1 MNSMENAL
9 SPPKPIAE
17 AGCGRS
23 LPSLLLPWLEQNP
36 HAPALVHQDEVW
48 SRAELDRVAD
58 AWAGALH
65 QQGVGRGDV
74 VGLAVA
80 RGPERVAAV
89 LATLKLGAA
98 CLPLD
103 PSYPQARLEGM
114 LEEAKPKCL
123 LLSASEEGR
132 FLGGSSPQLLV
143 EELARESSAEL
154 PELPPDASEEVAYLM
169 YTSGSTGR
177 PKGVAM
183 PHRPLCNL
191 MAWQAQASG
200 LEEGARTLQF
210 APLSFDVSFQ
220 EIFATLGSGGTLV
233 LIEEE
238 DRLDSLRLAKL
249 LEREEIARLFL
260 PAVALQELA
269 NAAMAAGLFPTKL
282 REVITAGEQLVV
294 TPSLRSWFQG
304 LPETRLVNQYGPSE
318 THVATAFPLEGDAK
332 AWPELPPIGA
342 AIAGVKTLVLQ
353 EDGREAPVGECG
365 ELWLGGLAP
374 ALGYWQQTDRTA
386 ERFMHLASHGDGL
399 WYRSGDQVVQDQDGN
414 LHFQGRN
421 DEQIKLRGYR
431 IELGEVEAC
440 LASARGVGQVAVA
453 KKDGPTGPRL
463 IAYVVAQEGESLR
476 MAALRRH
483 VAEQLP
489 EYMVPASIMELD
501 ALPRTP
507 SGKLARRELPLPDHQ
522 RPAQENPLIPP
533 ATEEESAAAKVWC
546 EVLALEEV
554 GVEDNFFALG
564 GDSLACVRMAARLT
578 QQLGREVPVTAPFR
592 APTIRAL
599 LASLEGGAQE
609 TPVRSRRNPRMPRHH
624 DGIAIVG
631 MHMQVPGANRLD
643 EFWELL
649 QSGQD
654 AIRHFSEEE
663 MRAAGVPEELLHD
676 PDYVRARGQI
686 ENPTAFDAALFG
698 VSPREAI
705 LMDPQQRLFLQA
717 CWAALEHAGYA
728 PRSVPGAVGV
738 WGGISTGMA
747 NSTYLLRVL
756 HARPGALG
764 SADTLTAMLGNQNDY
779 LCTRVSH
786 LLDLHGPSVSVQ
798 TACSTS
804 LVAIAEAV
812 QSLRAGRCD
821 MALAGGASVLFPQN
835 QGYLHQEGDIS
846 SSDGRCR
853 PFDRHADGTL
863 FGDGVGVVALKR
875 LEDAQADGDPIHAVI
890 RGVGINN
897 DGAGRMSFSA
907 PSAAGQ
913 AEVLA
918 LALEDAGWDPASVG
932 MIEAHGTATP
942 IGDPIEVDGLRQVY
956 GHLPQ
961 GSCALGS
968 VKSQL
973 GHLIAA
979 AGVSGLIKSVLALQ
993 HGEVPPTAHFAEAH
1007 PDLALER
1014 SPFYVH
1020 GQSSAWPEKPGPRR
1034 AGVSAFGLGGTN
1046 AHVLLEQAPPLAAEP
1061 VEESASGS
1069 AQLLPLSAASATA
1082 LTEQASLLADFLE
1095 AHPDL
1100 ALADVA
1106 KTLQQGREVM
1116 AHRAVV
1122 AAETIDQ
1129 AIATLRSPQLPRQAK
1144 RPAVAE
1150 AVFLFPGG
1158 GAQYHDMGR
1167 ALLASGGIVRDTVEQ
1182 GLAWLAQHEGPDLA
1196 RLWWPGDGSL
1206 DFKEA
1211 DALWQKP
1218 SWQLP
1223 AIYLLEVAVARKW
1236 QEQGLSP
1243 KAMLGHSMGEY
1254 AAACLA
1260 GVMTLEE
1267 GLGLV
1272 LLRGQLFEQLPE
1284 GAMLSVALSE
1294 SALREQLPEELDLA
1308 VVNGSELCLASG
1320 PVDALASLQSNLEQ
1334 QGIDVA
1340 RVRIDVAAHSKM
1352 VEQILPAFRSYL
1364 EQLDLQP
1371 PTIPIA
1377 SNLSGTWLTAEEACS
1392 AEYWVRHLRETVRFA
1407 DGLALVAADRS
1418 CQLIEVGPGRT
1429 LSSLAR
1435 PALDAEAGQVAFAS
1449 LRHAED
1455 ERSDAVVWQ
1464 EALGRAWCAGFPVD
1478 WSQSMA
1484 ASAKRIPLPTYPF
1497 ARQEYFFVDP
1507 LAGSADAAPAVEV
1520 SGLAVEESSAP
1531 AFDPD
1536 MPRHERIQIRL
1547 AQILGQLSGH
1557 DPAAMDPE
1565 QPFLEMGFDSLFLT
1579 QASLAFKRAF
1589 QVRIT
1594 FRQLFNEAPALSSLA
1609 AFIDSQL
1616 EEGVEVEMPE
1626 ASLAAA
1632 SGESVAAGE
1641 AMVLPALHPE
1651 GADPGDQVWRFRP
1664 FTPVERGDDG
1674 GLTAQQQQHLQ
1685 ELIRAVNEKTPGSK
1699 RVTAAHRKTLADPR
1713 AVGGFKTMWKEIVY
1727 PLAVDRSKGARMW
1740 DIDGNEYVDAVGG
1753 FGAVLFGHAPDFVV
1767 DAVRKQAAH
1776 NLDYG
1781 PTMELAGQLTDRL
1794 CAMTGMERASFCNTG
1809 SEAVMAAM
1817 RVART
1822 ATGKDRIATFS
1833 GDYHGLFDEVLVRAQ
1848 EAAGKRKNVP
1858 VAPGIPQGSNT
1869 NMMVLEYGLPASL
1882 ELIRAHA
1889 DDLAGVLVEP
1899 VQSRAPE
1906 LQPHAFV
1913 KQLREL
1919 TEELGI
1925 PLIFDEIITGFRTH
1939 QRGAQAY
1946 YGIQAD
1952 IAAYGKV
1959 IGGGIPIGVVAG
1971 KAEFLDAM
1979 DGGMWEYGDDS
1990 FPEAG
1995 VTYFAG
2001 TFVRHPLALAA
2012 MNAVMDRLE
2021 EGGEE
2026 LQQGLND
2033 RIAIF
2038 AAACND
2044 DFEAANLPLRM
2055 LHFASMVY
2063 PKWGGDPEFES
2074 LWFQHMRL
2082 RGLHAWEGRP
2092 GFLTTEHGQEE
2103 LDFMRRVFVEAAE
2116 AMVEGGFLHR
2126 DQVAAREEQ
2135 LIPLTGPQEELW
2147 LTTRASQE
2155 ASKALNEPCSFRL
2168 EGRLNIPVLERALR
2182 KLIERHDG
2190 LRAAAAADGSGLRV
2204 LPKVD
2209 VPKIVH
2215 HDLRN
2220 LSSEARHTRRE
2231 DIYRLDSREFFDL
2244 ENPPLLRVSLLQL
2257 ADEEFELLLTVHH
2270 LVADGWSISILFHD
2284 LAQFYS
2290 RMMQGRN
2297 EELGEAMTL
2306 AEFQAWDAEQKSS
2319 EEHAETLAFWRER
2332 FATLPE
2338 NLELP
2343 LDRPRP
2349 ERRSYG
2355 GDRQFRHIDAAIG
2368 KALQEQATAQ
2378 KCTLFSLLL
2387 AGYFSFL
2394 HRLTGQTDLVVGIP
2408 SAGQALLGANNLI
2421 AHCVHYLPFR
2431 MQIHPQ
2437 ESFASLTAR
2446 VAEEMLAVNEHQD
2459 FTFGDLLQELKM
2471 PRDVTRPTLLAV
2483 DFNVDPALEGMDFHG
2498 LQSQYISTP
2507 RDFARLELQLN
2518 VIEDQGTL
2526 LLECDHATDIIDHA
2540 TARDWMDAYEAL
2552 LECIAQSPDTP
2563 VGDLPTAASAKAK
2576 APTQELNRSCY
2587 APRDFGAFQS
2597 VAEMV
2602 SLQAASCGDAI
2613 ALVDGDR
2620 QLSYREL
2627 DTQATSFAQQLYA
2640 QGTRKGDVVALHI
2653 GRSAELTLAQL
2664 AVWKLGAV
2672 CLALDPSHPL
2682 ARREELLKQS
2692 SCKLILHGSESPPES
2707 SLGFIPSLS
2716 IAMDAPA
2723 LEESQTWEAVTA
2735 EDPAYILFT
2744 SGSTGKPKGVVLG
2757 HGGFHN
2763 LLCAFAERPGAQAG
2777 ESWLAVIT
2785 PTFDMSLVEVFVP
2798 LTVGARVVLS
2808 PGDQVLGGPE
2818 LLAMIR
2824 EHDIDVIQATP
2835 ANWRMLLEA
2844 GLAPEDQLRMISG
2857 GEALTPALA
2866 AQLLPCAT
2874 ELWNAYGPTETTVYA
2889 CAAKI
2894 ESALEEIPI
2903 GTPIHNLGLHILNA
2917 NDEPVARGEIG
2928 ELCISG
2934 PALAQNYL
2942 HLEQETA
2949 AKFPTLLIDGEPRRI
2964 YRSGDL
2970 ARWNAQ
2976 GEVQCLG
2983 RNDDQIKLRGFRVE
2997 CGEVEAALESLPA
3010 VAQAAVALRQDE
3022 SGEDLLVAW
3031 LRPVGQ
3037 ALPSAQELRG
3047 GLASKLP
3054 AYMLPSRFV
3063 QVADLPLSD
3072 SGKVQRSALSLPRQ
3086 VERLSEDSEQS
3097 TEGFL
3102 QQVWASML
3110 GLPEVDLD
3118 DDFFMLGGHS
3128 LLAARMLARVE
3139 DRCGLLLALEEV
3151 FRQPTI
3157 RGLAAVI
3164 EATLYQQQSQG
3175 DGQDGDREELR
3186 L

>member
-1 MNSMENAL
+1 M

-17 AGCGRS
+17 ADCGRS

-36 HAPALVHQDEVW
+36 HAPALLHQGEVW
-48 SRAELDRVAD
+48 SRALLDQVAH
-58 AWAGALH
+58 AWAVALH
-65 QQGVGRGDV
+65 QQGVAAGDV

-103 PSYPQARLEGM
+103 PSYPQARLEMM
-114 LEEAKPKCL
+114 LAEAGPKCL

-132 FLGGSSPQLLV
+132 FLGSAVPQLCA
-143 EELARESSAEL
+143 EELARESSVEL
-154 PELPPDASEEVAYLM
+154 PELQADTSEEVAYLM

-191 MAWQAQASG
+191 MAWQDRDSG

-233 LIEEE
+233 LMEED
-238 DRLDSLRLAKL
+238 DRLDSLRLAEL
-249 LEREEIARLFL
+249 LTHQNIARLFL

-269 NAAMAAGLFPTKL
+269 NAAMAAGLFPSSL
-282 REVITAGEQLVV
+282 REVITAGEQLVM

-318 THVATAFPLEGDAK
+318 THVATAYTLVGDAK
-332 AWPELPPIGA
+332 SWPELPPIGK
-342 AIAGVKTLVLQ
+342 AISGVKTLVLQ
-353 EDGREAPVGECG
+353 EDGSETPVGEAG
-365 ELWLGGLAP
+365 ELWLGGRAP
-374 ALGYWQQTDRTA
+374 ALGYWQQPELSA
-386 ERFMHLASHGDGL
+386 ERFTTLAEHGDGL
-399 WYRSGDQVVQDQDGN
+399 WYRSGDQVVQDSDGN
-414 LHFQGRN
+414 LHFQGRD

-431 IELGEVEAC
+431 IELGEIEAC

-463 IAYVVAQEGESLR
+463 IAYVVAQERDTLR

-483 VAEQLP
+483 VAAQLP
-489 EYMVPASIMELD
+489 EYMVPSSIMELD
-501 ALPRTP
+501 SLPRTP

-522 RPAQENPLIPP
+522 RPAQDHPLIPT
-533 ATEEESAAAKVWC
+533 ATEDEAAAAKVWC

-564 GDSLACVRMAARLT
+564 GDSLACVRMAARLS

-592 APTIRAL
+592 APTIRTL
-599 LASLEGGAQE
+599 LATLNDQGAATPKRARRSNSQLQE
-609 TPVRSRRNPRMPRHH
+609 NE
-624 DGIAIVG
+624 GIAIVG
-631 MHMQVPGANRLD
+631 MHMQVPGANQLD
-643 EFWELL
+643 QFWDLL
-649 QSGQD
+649 QSGED

-663 MRAAGVPEELLHD
+663 MRAAGVAEELLQD

-686 ENPTAFDAALFG
+686 DQPTAFDATLFG

-705 LMDPQQRLFLQA
+705 LMDPQQRLFLQG

-764 SADTLTAMLGNQNDY
+764 CADTLTAMLGNQNDY

-853 PFDRHADGTL
+853 PFDRQADGTL

-875 LEDAQADGDPIHAVI
+875 LQDAQADGDPIHAVI

-897 DGAGRMSFSA
+897 DGGARMSFSA
-907 PSAAGQ
+907 PSASGQ

-956 GHLPQ
+956 GHLPPS
-961 GSCALGS
+961 SCALGS

-979 AGVSGLIKSVLALQ
+979 AGVSGLIKTVLALK
-993 HGEVPPTAHFAEAH
+993 HAEVPPTAHFAEAH
-1007 PDLALER
+1007 PDLSLEQ
-1014 SPFYVH
+1014 SPFYVT
-1020 GQSSAWPEKPGPRR
+1020 GQGGPWPEKSGPRR

-1046 AHVLLEQAPPLAAEP
+1046 AHVLLEQAPPQAVVEI
-1061 VEESASGS
+1061 EESVDAP
-1069 AQLLPLSAASATA
+1069 AQLFPLSAASASALSEQATA
-1082 LTEQASLLADFLE
+1082 LANYLE
-1095 AHPDL
+1095 EHSDV

-1122 AAETIDQ
+1122 AAETLDR
-1129 AIATLRSPQLPRQAK
+1129 AIEALRSPQLPRQSA

-1150 AVFLFPGG
+1150 AAFLFPGG

-1167 ALLASGGIVRDTVEQ
+1167 GLLAQDGIVRETIEQ
-1182 GLAWLAQHEGPDLA
+1182 GLAWLTQHQGPDLG
-1196 RLWWPGDGSL
+1196 RLWWPGEASL
-1206 DFKEA
+1206 SAQEA
-1211 DALWQKP
+1211 EALWQKP

-1223 AIYLLEVAVARKW
+1223 AIYLLEVAVARLW
-1236 QEQGLSP
+1236 QEQGLQP

-1260 GVMTLEE
+1260 GIMTLEE

-1294 SALREQLPEELDLA
+1294 AELRAQLGEELDLA

-1320 PVDALASLQSNLEQ
+1320 PVHALAALQTQLEE
-1334 QGIDVA
+1334 QGVDVA
-1340 RVRIDVAAHSKM
+1340 RVRIDVAAHSQM

-1364 EQLDLQP
+1364 EQLDLQAP
-1371 PTIPIA
+1371 QIPIA

-1407 DGLALVAADRS
+1407 DGLALVAQDRS

-1435 PALDAEAGQVAFAS
+1435 PALDVPAGQVTWAS
-1449 LRHAED
+1449 LRHAEE

-1464 EALGRAWCAGFPVD
+1464 EALGRAWCAGLDVD
-1478 WSQSMA
+1478 WSRSTA
-1484 ASAKRIPLPTYPF
+1484 ASAKRIPLPTYSF
-1497 ARQEYFFVDP
+1497 EKTEYFFVDP
-1507 LAGSADAAPAVEV
+1507 LAGSAEAAPAVEV
-1520 SGLAVEESSAP
+1520 DGLAAEESSAP

-1536 MPRHERIQIRL
+1536 MPRLERIQIRL

-1557 DPAAMDPE
+1557 DPASMDPE

-1594 FRQLFNEAPALSSLA
+1594 FRQLFNDAPALTSLA
-1609 AFIDSQL
+1609 AYIDSQL

-1674 GLTAQQQQHLQ
+1674 GLAKQQQTHLAK
-1685 ELIRAVNEKTPGSK
+1685 LIQAVNQKTPGSK

-1727 PLAVDRSKGARMW
+1727 PLAVDRSKGAYMW

-1767 DAVRKQAAH
+1767 DAVREQAAN

-1848 EAAGKRKNVP
+1848 EAAGKRKNIP

-1919 TEELGI
+1919 TKELGI

-1939 QRGAQAY
+1939 PRGAQAY

-1971 KAEFLDAM
+1971 KAEYLDAM
-1979 DGGMWEYGDDS
+1979 DGGYWEYGDDS

-2116 AMVEGGFLHR
+2116 AMVEGGFLHC
-2126 DQVAAREEQ
+2126 DETPTREEQ

-2147 LTTRASQE
+2147 LTTRASEE

-2168 EGRLNIPVLERALR
+2168 EGRVNIPVLERALR
-2182 KLIERHDG
+2182 KLVERHDG
-2190 LRAAAAADGSGLRV
+2190 LRAAAAPDGSGLRV
-2204 LPKVD
+2204 LPEVEA
-2209 VPKIVH
+2209 PAIVH
-2215 HDLRN
+2215 HDLRR
-2220 LSSEARHTRRE
+2220 LPSAELAAQRE
-2231 DIYRLDSREFFDL
+2231 DIYRIDSREFFDL
-2244 ENPPLLRVSLLQL
+2244 EKPPLLRVSLLQL
-2257 ADEEFELLLTVHH
+2257 GDEEYELLLTVHH

-2297 EELGEAMTL
+2297 EELGEAMPL

-2338 NLELP
+2338 NLDLP

-2368 KALQEQATAQ
+2368 RALQEQATAQ

-2394 HRLTGQTDLVVGIP
+2394 HRLTGQTDMVVGIP
-2408 SAGQALLGANNLI
+2408 SAGQALLGANNLV

-2431 MQIHPQ
+2431 MQVRPE

-2459 FTFGDLLQELKM
+2459 FTFGDLLQELRM
-2471 PRDVTRPTLLAV
+2471 PRDATRPTLLAV

-2498 LQSQYISTP
+2498 LKSQYISTP

-2526 LLECDHATDIIDHA
+2526 LLECDHATDILDHA
-2540 TARDWMDAYEAL
+2540 TASHWMDAYESL
-2552 LECIAQSPDTP
+2552 LKCIAQNPDTK
-2563 VGDLPTAASAKAK
+2563 VGELPAARSAQAAASTEK
-2576 APTQELNRSCY
+2576 QGHSLY
-2587 APRDFGAFQS
+2587 APQDFGAFQN
-2597 VAEMV
+2597 VADMV
-2602 SLQAASCGDAI
+2602 SQQAARRGEAI
-2613 ALVDGDR
+2613 ALVDGER
-2620 QLSYREL
+2620 QLSYSEL
-2627 DTQATSFAQQLYA
+2627 DRQAEAFAHQLYA
-2640 QGTRKGDVVALHI
+2640 QGLRKGDVVALHL

-2664 AVWKLGAV
+2664 ALWKLGGV

-2682 ARREELLKQS
+2682 ARREELLQQS
-2692 SCKLILHGSESPPES
+2692 ACKLILHGSEAPPES
-2707 SLGFIPSLS
+2707 SLAFVSALP
-2716 IAMDAPA
+2716 IAMDAPSVQGVA
-2723 LEESQTWEAVTA
+2723 PWEAVTA

-2763 LLCAFAERPGAQAG
+2763 LLCAFAERPGAK
-2777 ESWLAVIT
+2777 EEETWLAVIT

-2798 LTVGARVVLS
+2798 LTVGARVVLT

-2844 GLAPEDQLRMISG
+2844 GLAPEDQLRIVTG

-2866 AQLLPCAT
+2866 AQLLPCAR

-2894 ESALEEIPI
+2894 EQPLEEIPI
-2903 GTPIHNLGLHILNA
+2903 GSPIHNLGLHILDS
-2917 NDEPVARGEIG
+2917 NDQAVAPGEVG

-2934 PALAQNYL
+2934 PALAQHYL
-2942 HLEQETA
+2942 HLEEETA
-2949 AKFPTLLIDGEPRRI
+2949 SKFPTLLLDGEERRI

-2970 ARWNAQ
+2970 ARWNPQ
-2976 GEVQCLG
+2976 GQVQCLG

-2997 CGEVEAALESLPA
+2997 CGEVEAALETLPA

-3022 SGEDLLVAW
+3022 SGDDLLVAW

-3037 ALPSAQELRG
+3037 ALPSAMELRG
-3047 GLASKLP
+3047 SLATKLP
-3054 AYMLPSRFV
+3054 TYMLPSRFL
-3063 QVADLPLSD
+3063 QVSALPLSD
-3072 SGKVQRSALSLPRQ
+3072 SGKVQRSALTLPRQ
-3086 VERLSEDSEQS
+3086 EESVSEDAGQNAES
-3097 TEGFL
+3097 FL
-3102 QQVWASML
+3102 QQIWASML

-3139 DRCGLLLALEEV
+3139 DRYGLLLALEEV

-3164 EATLYQQQSQG
+3164 EATLYQQQNQS

>member
-1 MNSMENAL
+1 M
-9 SPPKPIAE
+9 SPPIPSTE
-17 AGCGRS
+17 ADCGRS
-23 LPSLLLPWLEQNP
+23 LPSLLQPWLEKNP
-36 HAPALVHQDEVW
+36 QAPALLRNGEVW
-48 SRAELDRVAD
+48 SRAFLDQVACS
-58 AWAGALH
+58 WALAL
-65 QQGVGRGDV
+65 QDQGVGLGDV
-74 VGLAVA
+74 VGLAVT
-80 RGPERVAAV
+80 RGPERIAAV

-114 LEEAKPKCL
+114 LEEAQPKCL
-123 LLSASEEGR
+123 LISDSEGGR
-132 FLGGSSPQLLV
+132 FSALPVLQLSVDALPK
-143 EELARESSAEL
+143 ESEREL
-154 PELPPDASEEVAYLM
+154 PTLTADLSEEVAYLM

-177 PKGVAM
+177 PKAVAM
-183 PHRPLCNL
+183 PHRPLLNL
-191 MAWQAQASG
+191 MQWQDQVSALA
-200 LEEGARTLQF
+200 EGERTLQF

-220 EIFATLGSGGTLV
+220 EIFATLGSGGCLV

-238 DRLDSLRLAKL
+238 DRLDSHRLVQTLHEQK
-249 LEREEIARLFL
+249 IARLFL

-269 NAAMAAGLFPTKL
+269 NAAMAEAIFPSGL
-282 REVITAGEQLVV
+282 REVITAGEQLVL
-294 TPSLRSWFQG
+294 TPTLRSWFQG
-304 LPETRLVNQYGPSE
+304 LPRARLVNQYGPSE
-318 THVATAFPLEGDAK
+318 THVATAHTLTGEANS
-332 AWPELPPIGA
+332 WPELPPIGH
-342 AIAGVKTLVLQ
+342 AITGVKTLVLNEQGQ
-353 EDGREAPVGECG
+353 EAAVGEVG
-365 ELWLGGLAP
+365 ELLLGGLAP
-374 ALGYWQQTDRTA
+374 ALGYWRQPELSA
-386 ERFMHLASHGDGL
+386 ARFVALPEYGEGL
-399 WYRSGDQVVQDQDGN
+399 WYRSGDQAQQDADGA
-414 LHFQGRN
+414 LHFQGRD

-440 LASARGVGQVAVA
+440 LASGRGVGQVAVA
-453 KKDGPTGPRL
+453 KQDGPTGPRL
-463 IAYVVAQEGESLR
+463 VAYVVAKEGESLR
-476 MAALRRH
+476 LARLRRH
-483 VAEQLP
+483 AAEQLP
-489 EYMVPASIMELD
+489 EYMVPSAMIELQE
-501 ALPRTP
+501 LPRTP
-507 SGKLARRELPLPDHQ
+507 SGKLARRELPLPDRK
-522 RPAQENPLIPP
+522 RPLQEVALLPP
-533 ATEEESAAAKVWC
+533 ATADEATAVAVWC

-554 GVEDNFFALG
+554 GVEDNFFDLG
-564 GDSLACVRMAARLT
+564 GDSLACVRMAHRLA
-578 QQLGREVPVTAPFR
+578 QQLGRHIPVTAPFR
-592 APTIRAL
+592 APTIRTL
-599 LASLEGGAQE
+599 LRTLEQGAVEAQPRRRPKKSASSGAD
-609 TPVRSRRNPRMPRHH
+609 

-631 MHMQVPGANRLD
+631 MHLQVPGANQLD

-649 QSGQD
+649 QSGED

-663 MRAAGVPEELLHD
+663 IRAAGVADELLQD

-686 ENPTAFDAALFG
+686 DQPTAFDAGLFG
-698 VSPREAI
+698 ISPREAI

-786 LLDLHGPSVSVQ
+786 LLDLHGPSVAVQ
-798 TACSTS
+798 AACSTS
-804 LVAIAEAV
+804 LVAVIQAV
-812 QSLRAGRCD
+812 ESLRAGRCD

-853 PFDRHADGTL
+853 PFDREADGTL

-875 LEDAQADGDPIHAVI
+875 LADAQADGDPIHAVI
-890 RGVGINN
+890 RGVAMNN

-907 PSAAGQ
+907 PSASGQ

-918 LALEDAGWDPASVG
+918 MALEDAGWDPASVG

-956 GHLPQ
+956 GHLPPS
-961 GSCALGS
+961 SCALGS

-979 AGVSGLIKSVLALQ
+979 AGVSGLIKSVLALE
-993 HGEVPPTAHFAEAH
+993 HNEVPPTAHFQEAH
-1007 PDLALER
+1007 PDLALDK
-1014 SPFYVH
+1014 SPFYVR
-1020 GQSSAWPEKPGPRR
+1020 GESGPWPQKPGLRR

-1046 AHVLLEQAPPLAAEP
+1046 AHVLLEQAPPIT
-1061 VEESASGS
+1061 VEQEAPTN
-1069 AQLLPLSAASATA
+1069 ATVVQLLPLNAASASA
-1082 LTEQASLLADFLE
+1082 LQAQAKQLADYLE
-1095 AHPDL
+1095 RHPDL

-1106 KTLQQGREVM
+1106 KTLQQGRETM
-1116 AHRAVV
+1116 THRAVV
-1122 AAETIDQ
+1122 AAQSLEEAVD
-1129 AIATLRSPQLPRQAK
+1129 ALRSPQLPRQGA

-1150 AVFLFPGG
+1150 AAFLFPGG

-1167 ALLASGGIVRDTVEQ
+1167 GLIESESVVRDTIEQ
-1182 GLAWLAQHEGPDLA
+1182 GLAWLAAHEGPDLA
-1196 RLWWPGDGSL
+1196 RLWWPQNSSL
-1206 DFKEA
+1206 AVEEA
-1211 DALWQKP
+1211 EALWQKP

-1223 AIYLLEVAVARKW
+1223 AIYLLELATARLW
-1236 QEQGLSP
+1236 QQQGIQPQAL
-1243 KAMLGHSMGEY
+1243 LGHSMGEY

-1260 GVMTLEE
+1260 GCMSLEE
-1267 GLGLV
+1267 GLGMV
-1272 LLRGQLFEQLPE
+1272 LLRGQLFEQLPAGGMLGIALGE
-1284 GAMLSVALSE
+1284 SELRAQLGAD
-1294 SALREQLPEELDLA
+1294 LDLA
-1308 VVNGSELCLASG
+1308 VVNGSEMCLASG
-1320 PVDALASLQSNLEQ
+1320 PVEALAKLQANLEQ
-1334 QGIDVA
+1334 QGIDLA
-1340 RVRIDVAAHSKM
+1340 RVRIDVAAHSRM
-1352 VEQILPAFRSYL
+1352 VEQILPAFRAYI
-1364 EQLDLQP
+1364 EKIDLKAPQ
-1371 PTIPIA
+1371 IPIA
-1377 SNLSGTWLTAEEACS
+1377 SNLSGTWLTDEEACS

-1407 DGLALVAADRS
+1407 DGLRLLAGNTSL
-1418 CQLIEVGPGRT
+1418 QLIEVGPGRT
-1429 LSSLAR
+1429 LSSLAKTE
-1435 PALDAEAGQVAFAS
+1435 LHSEAGQVSFAT
-1449 LRHAED
+1449 LRHADDPRPD
-1455 ERSDAVVWQ
+1455 EVVWQ
-1464 EALGRAWCAGFPVD
+1464 EALGRAWCAGLAID
-1478 WSQSMA
+1478 WQPSTACGAQ
-1484 ASAKRIPLPTYPF
+1484 RIALPTYPF
-1497 ARQEYFFVDP
+1497 ADTEYFFVDP
-1507 LAGSADAAPAVEV
+1507 LAGQGEAAQAVEV
-1520 SGLAVEESSAP
+1520 GQRESSAEAH

-1536 MPRHERIQIRL
+1536 MPRLERIQLRL

-1557 DPAAMDPE
+1557 DPAAMNPE

-1589 QVRIT
+1589 QVRVT
-1594 FRQLFNEAPALSSLA
+1594 FRQLFNEAPTLASLA
-1609 AFIDSQL
+1609 AFLDGEL
-1616 EEGVEVEMPE
+1616 AEEVVVEMPE
-1626 ASLAAA
+1626 VSLAAA
-1632 SGESVAAGE
+1632 SGETVAAGE

-1664 FTPVERGDDG
+1664 FKPVERGDDG
-1674 GLTAQQQQHLQ
+1674 GLTAQQQAHLD
-1685 ELIRAVNEKTPGSK
+1685 ELIQAVNAKTPGSK

-1713 AVGGFKTMWKEIVY
+1713 AVGGFKTLWKEIVY
-1727 PLAVDRSKGARMW
+1727 PIAVDRSKGSRMW

-1848 EAAGKRKNVP
+1848 EASGKRRNVP

-1889 DDLAGVLVEP
+1889 DDLAAVLVEP

-1971 KAEFLDAM
+1971 KAEYLDAM

-2021 EGGEE
+2021 EGGEA
-2026 LQQGLND
+2026 LQQDLND

-2044 DFEAANLPLRM
+2044 DFEAAGLPLRM

-2063 PKWGGDPEFES
+2063 PKYGGDPEFES

-2092 GFLTTEHGQEE
+2092 GFLTTEHSQED
-2103 LDFMRRVFVEAAE
+2103 LDFMRRTFVEAAE
-2116 AMVEGGFLHR
+2116 AMVQGGFLYR
-2126 DQVAAREEQ
+2126 EEKPVEEEQ

-2147 LTTRASQE
+2147 LTTRASEE

-2168 EGRLNIPVLERALR
+2168 AGRLTIPVLQRALR
-2182 KLIERHDG
+2182 KLVARHDA
-2190 LRAAAAADGSGLRV
+2190 LRAAAATDGSGLRV
-2204 LPKVD
+2204 LPSVAT
-2209 VPKIVH
+2209 PTIAH
-2215 HDLRN
+2215 HDLRS
-2220 LSSEARHTRRE
+2220 LSAESREQAR
-2231 DIYRLDSREFFDL
+2231 DQIYREDSREFFDL
-2244 ENPPLLRVSLLQL
+2244 EHPPLLRVSLLRLEDQQH
-2257 ADEEFELLLTVHH
+2257 ELLLTVHH

-2297 EELGEAMTL
+2297 EELGEAMPL
-2306 AEFQAWDAEQKSS
+2306 AAFQEWEAEQKSS
-2319 EEHAETLAFWRER
+2319 DEHAETLAFWRER
-2332 FATLPE
+2332 FATIPK

-2349 ERRSYG
+2349 SRRSYG

-2368 KALQEQATAQ
+2368 RSLQEQASAQ

-2387 AGYFSFL
+2387 AGYVSFL
-2394 HRLTGQTDLVVGIP
+2394 HRLTGQEDIVVGIP
-2408 SAGQALLGANNLI
+2408 SAGQALLGANNLV
-2421 AHCVHYLPFR
+2421 AHCVNYLPFR
-2431 MQIHPQ
+2431 IQVRAS
-2437 ESFASLTAR
+2437 ESFSSLTQR
-2446 VAEEMLAVNEHQD
+2446 VAEEMLAINEHQD
-2459 FTFGDLLQELKM
+2459 FTFGDLLQELRM
-2471 PRDVTRPTLLAV
+2471 PRDASRPTLIAV
-2483 DFNVDPALEGMDFHG
+2483 DFNVDPALEGMEFHG
-2498 LQSQYISTP
+2498 LESQYISTP
-2507 RDFARLELQLN
+2507 RDFARLDLQLN

-2526 LLECDHATDIIDHA
+2526 LLECDRATDILDHE
-2540 TARDWMDAYEAL
+2540 TANAWMDSYEEL
-2552 LECIAQSPDTP
+2552 LQAIATNPQQK
-2563 VGDLPTAASAKAK
+2563 VQDLPGIVGAPAERPFAGNSAG
-2576 APTQELNRSCY
+2576 LY
-2587 APRDFGAFQS
+2587 APQDFGPFQS

-2602 SLQAASCGDAI
+2602 ANQARAQRSKV
-2613 ALVDGDR
+2613 ALVDGER
-2620 QLSYREL
+2620 RWTYGQLDS
-2627 DTQATSFAQQLYA
+2627 QATAFAHQLYA
-2640 QGTRKGDVVALHI
+2640 EGIRKGDVVALHL
-2653 GRSAELTLAQL
+2653 GRSRELTMAQL
-2664 AVWKLGAV
+2664 ALWKIGGV
-2672 CLALDPSHPL
+2672 CLTLDPTHPL
-2682 ARREELLKQS
+2682 ARREALLRECE
-2692 SCKLILHGSESPPES
+2692 CKLLLHGREAPPES
-2707 SLGFIPSLS
+2707 SLTFL
-2716 IAMDAPA
+2716 PA
-2723 LEESQTWEAVTA
+2723 LPIRDDLEVAQGTPWEAVSA
-2735 EDPAYILFT
+2735 QDPAYILFT
-2744 SGSTGKPKGVVLG
+2744 SGSTGKPKGVVIC
-2757 HGGFHN
+2757 HDGFHN
-2763 LLCAFAERPGAQAG
+2763 LMKAFAKRPGAHAK

-2785 PTFDMSLVEVFVP
+2785 PTFDMSLVEIFVP
-2798 LTVGARVVLS
+2798 LTVGARVVLA
-2808 PGDQVLGGPE
+2808 PGDQVMGGPE
-2818 LLAMIR
+2818 LLGLIR
-2824 EHDIDVIQATP
+2824 QHDIDVVQATP

-2844 GLAPEDQLRMISG
+2844 GLTAEDNLRIITG

-2866 AQLLPCAT
+2866 AALLPCAR

-2894 ESALEEIPI
+2894 EDAIADIPI
-2903 GTPIHNLGLHILNA
+2903 GLPIHNLGLHIL
-2917 NDEPVARGEIG
+2917 DVEGQPVSPGEIG

-2934 PALAQNYL
+2934 PGLALGYWSMEA
-2942 HLEQETA
+2942 ETA
-2949 AKFPTLLIDGEPRRI
+2949 SSFPTLALEGKERRV

-2970 ARWNAQ
+2970 ARLNAH

-2983 RNDDQIKLRGFRVE
+2983 RNDDQIQLRGFRIE
-2997 CGEVEAALESLPA
+2997 CGEVEAALELLPS
-3010 VAQAAVALRQDE
+3010 VAQAAVALRQQE

-3037 ALPSAQELRG
+3037 VLPNPKELRG
-3047 GLASKLP
+3047 ALAAKLP

-3063 QVADLPLSD
+3063 QIEELPLSD
-3072 SGKVQRSALSLPRQ
+3072 SGKVQRSALELPRQ
-3086 VERLSEDSEQS
+3086 EESQAEQGEQT
-3097 TEGFL
+3097 TESFL

-3110 GLPEVDLD
+3110 GLPKVDLD

-3139 DRCGLLLALEEV
+3139 NRNGLLLALEEV

-3164 EATLYQQQSQG
+3164 EATLYQQQADRDS
-3175 DGQDGDREELR
+3175 QDGDREELR